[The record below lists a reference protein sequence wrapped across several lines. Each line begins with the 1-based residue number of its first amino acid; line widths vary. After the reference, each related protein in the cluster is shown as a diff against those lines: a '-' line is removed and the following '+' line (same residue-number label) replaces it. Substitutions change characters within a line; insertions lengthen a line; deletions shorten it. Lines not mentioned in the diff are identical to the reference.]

1 MGQRER
7 VGANLPSTLSTL
19 IKQPLTQI
27 DLVSPVGTSY
37 SLVIPCH
44 AGASPLVTPQAQTQ
58 QLERGGGYKIVVTKP
73 TELDLR

>member
-19 IKQPLTQI
+19 TKKQPLTQI

-37 SLVIPCH
+37 SLVIPCMQVRL
-44 AGASPLVTPQAQTQ
+44 PLVTPQAQTQ
-58 QLERGGGYKIVVTKP
+58 QLERGGYKIVVTKP